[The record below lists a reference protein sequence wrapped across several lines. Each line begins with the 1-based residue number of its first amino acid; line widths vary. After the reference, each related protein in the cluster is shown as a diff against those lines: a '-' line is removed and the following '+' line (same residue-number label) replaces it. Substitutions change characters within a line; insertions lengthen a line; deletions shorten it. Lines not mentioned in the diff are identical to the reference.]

1 MGNIRR
7 SPDTV
12 IKMKNFDITDCI
24 PFWAELSDEN
34 RKLIKD
40 NLVTRTYV
48 SSERILLNRAKK
60 NGMIFILSGCIR
72 VFLASDTGREITLFR
87 LNKGEVFSIM
97 TVDQAGD
104 LDVVPLLEALEKSSV
119 AYLSE
124 DVLARI
130 AYSVPKMAQFV
141 YRNAAKNAQLIINNI
156 AYMFFNTL
164 RGCIARY
171 IIVASK
177 KNGPSC
183 DTVKT
188 THEEIANHLGST
200 RVVISRELD
209 SLRDMGLI
217 QTRRGSIIIVD
228 REGLESIAGR

>member
-1 MGNIRR
+1 M
-7 SPDTV
+7 S
-12 IKMKNFDITDCI
+12 NFNITDCI
-24 PFWAELSDEN
+24 PFWEELPEESKE
-34 RKLIKD
+34 LIRD

-48 SSERILLNRAKK
+48 SNERILLNRAKK
-60 NGMIFILSGCIR
+60 NGMIFILSGSIR
-72 VFLASDTGREITLFR
+72 VFLSSEAGREITLFR

-97 TVDQAGD
+97 TVDEAGEF
-104 LDVVPLLEALEKSSV
+104 DVVPLLEATEKS
-119 AYLSE
+119 AMAFLSE
-124 DVLARI
+124 DVLSKI
-130 AYSVPKMAQFV
+130 AYKVPKMAQFV
-141 YRNAAKNAQLIINNI
+141 YRNAAKNAQKIINNI

-171 IIVASK
+171 IIGASK
-177 KNGPSC
+177 KNGAMH
-183 DTVKT
+183 DIVKT

-217 QTRRGSIIIVD
+217 QTRRGSIIIIH

>member
-1 MGNIRR
+1 
-7 SPDTV
+7 
-12 IKMKNFDITDCI
+12 MKNFDITDCI
-24 PFWAELSDEN
+24 PFWAELSEEN
-34 RKLIKD
+34 KRLISD

-48 SSERILLNRAKK
+48 SNEHILLNRSKK
-60 NGMIFILSGCIR
+60 NGIIFIFSGCLR

-87 LNKGEVFSIM
+87 LNKGEAFIIM
-97 TVDQAGD
+97 TVDEAGD
-104 LDVVPLLEALEKSSV
+104 LDVIPLLEAIEKSSV

-124 DVLARI
+124 DVLAQI
-130 AYSVPKMAQFV
+130 AYNVPKMAQFV
-141 YRNAAKNAQLIINNI
+141 YRNAAKNAQFIINNI

-171 IIVASK
+171 IIEASK
-177 KNGPSC
+177 KNWPAS
-183 DTVKT
+183 DAVKT
-188 THEEIANHLGST
+188 THEELANHLGST

-217 QTRRGSIIIVD
+217 QTRRGSIIIID